1 MMRILPLALV
11 LLAVFPALAQPP
23 RLTITGGW
31 GKTLIDAEVRQA
43 AAYAITAIKT
53 KQPRAKL
60 ARITAAERQVV
71 AGLNYRVHLTL
82 ADKSRWEAVVWK
94 KLDGKMEVV
103 ALTPIRRKP

>member
-1 MMRILPLALV
+1 MSAAFAFVAFYAPPADAAL
-11 LLAVFPALAQPP
+11 P

-31 GKTLIDAEVRQA
+31 QKSVVDAEARQA
-43 AAYAITAIKT
+43 AALAMTAIRIR
-53 KQPRAKL
+53 QPRAKL